1 MICLYPCNTVANE
14 EIEEKFNWMH
24 FDLSTVPDERKQQ
37 ASGAITDFFNSIEYA
52 PNIVRV
58 QVNEVVILDKRPEIQ
73 SLAGKKI

>member
-1 MICLYPCNTVANE
+1 MKKLRKNSIGCILIY
-14 EIEEKFNWMH
+14 
-24 FDLSTVPDERKQQ
+24 ERKQQ